1 MIDAQPPKNTNIRL
15 SVLAI
20 MIVVAALT
28 RVLPHAWNFTPIFA
42 MAIFGG
48 AYLQRRSLAIA
59 VPLAAMLL
67 SDLFIGF
74 HQGMPMVYGTIAAC
88 AILGMMFLRSKQ
100 NVGRIAGAGLGSCLL
115 FFLVTNGAIWLS
127 GGTPT
132 TCQATLMD
140 CYAVALPF
148 LKNNLLGTAVWSVV
162 LFGGFALLTRQV
174 PALRNT
180 QTAAA

>member
-1 MIDAQPPKNTNIRL
+1 MIDSNQPKNANIRL
-15 SVLAI
+15 SVLAT

-67 SDLFIGF
+67 SDAFLGF
-74 HQGMPMVYGTIAAC
+74 HKGMPVVYGAIAAC

-100 NVGRIAGAGLGSCLL
+100 SVYRIAGAGVGSCVL

-132 TCQATLMD
+132 TCQAGLME

-148 LKNNLLGTAVWSVV
+148 MKNSLLGTAVWSVV
-162 LFGGFALLTRQV
+162 LFGGFALLKRQV
-174 PALRNT
+174 PALNQPT
-180 QTAAA
+180 LTSA